1 MISNRIFE
9 NSCDKNHFYKTALDY
24 NIALKDSKFND
35 NATYIPS
42 PSKRK
47 THKWQIICFN
57 SQYCANMKTK
67 IYKIFMRL
75 LNQHFSRHHKYYK
88 LFNRKKIKLIY
99 SFMPNMNN
107 VIRKHNSKIVKN
119 RTPCTIKTCN
129 CCQKTDCPWMVTIF
143 LNALLTKYLLIQLLI
158 NITLVLVKTLS
169 KNVRISINPLLEINL
184 VIKTLNCP
192 SMYRNWKREILIIL
206 LIWVLLWNSR
216 NMFGNHEN
224 VIYAIV
230 RRSSFLGQ
238 ILMFC
243 SINVMMMFSP
253 NVDIEIILFSVC
265 NYTVYN
271 LLIIH
276 PR

>member
-35 NATYIPS
+35 KATYIPS
-42 PSKRK
+42 PSNRK
-47 THKWQIICFN
+47 TQKWQNICFN

-67 IYKIFMRL
+67 MYKIFMRL

-88 LFNRKKIKLIY
+88 LFNRKNIKLIY

-119 RTPCTIKTCN
+119 QAPCTIKTCN
-129 CCQKTDCPWMVTIF
+129 CCQKTDCPWMVI
-143 LNALLTKYLLIQLLI
+143 LI

-169 KNVRISINPLLEINL
+169 KNVRISINALLEINL
-184 VIKTLNCP
+184 VIKTLNCS

-243 SINVMMMFSP
+243 SINVMMMFSQ